1 MRSVVPFDTLAVAL
15 ALRDEAGLDQ
25 KQAEGFARV
34 LSRML
39 VADLVTKDDLA
50 GEAAAVRSDLV
61 QEAKTTRSELRSSTD
76 ALKAELSARIET
88 TVAAAK
94 LDTIKWLFGTIVA
107 QTGLIIAAVKL
118 LH

>member
-1 MRSVVPFDTLAVAL
+1 MSNVVPFDTLAVAL

-39 VADLVTKDDLA
+39 VADLVTKA
-50 GEAAAVRSDLV
+50 GL
-61 QEAKTTRSELRSSTD
+61 
-76 ALKAELSARIET
+76 
-88 TVAAAK
+88 
-94 LDTIKWLFGTIVA
+94 IKWLFGTIVA
-107 QTGLIIAAVKL
+107 QTGLITAAVKL